1 MAEERSTGADERG
14 TRADND
20 PPQLIATAQRLA
32 PLLLAHL
39 RSHARHARRRL
50 RAGETLCTTALVHEA
65 FLRLQ
70 PADGWHGEE
79 HFLRAAALAM
89 RQALVDHARMK
100 LAAKRGG
107 GATLSLEEADAE
119 PWWDSDERLLE
130 LDEALQQLSRLSP
143 RLTRVIECRF
153 FGGYSELETARI
165 LGVTDRTVRRDW
177 LKARAWLFRE
187 LGDKA
192 SEAASGVEAAT

>member
-1 MAEERSTGADERG
+1 MAEQRSVGAEDRG
-14 TRADND
+14 AHADAD
-20 PPQLIATAQRLA
+20 PPPLVATAQRLA

-50 RAGETLCTTALVHEA
+50 RAGDTLCTTALVHEA

-70 PADGWHGEE
+70 PADGWHGEQ

-107 GATLSLEEADAE
+107 GTTLSLEEAGAE

-130 LDEALQQLSRLSP
+130 LDEALQRLSLLSP

-153 FGGYSELETARI
+153 FGGYCERDTARI

-177 LKARAWLFRE
+177 LKARAWLYRE
-187 LGDKA
+187 LGGVA
-192 SEAASGVEAAT
+192 PAPTMGVGSAA

>member
-1 MAEERSTGADERG
+1 MAEQRSAGA
-14 TRADND
+14 ADLGAHADTD
-20 PPQLIATAQRLA
+20 PPRLVATAQRLA

-39 RSHARHARRRL
+39 RSHARHARRRV

-70 PADGWHGEE
+70 PADGWHGEQ

-107 GATLSLEEADAE
+107 GATLSLEEAGTE
-119 PWWDSDERLLE
+119 PWWDSDERLVE
-130 LDEALQQLSRLSP
+130 LHEALQRLSVLSP
-143 RLTRVIECRF
+143 RLTRVVECRF
-153 FGGYSELETARI
+153 FGGYCERDTARI
-165 LGVTDRTVRRDW
+165 LGVTERTIRRDW
-177 LKARAWLFRE
+177 LKARAWLYRE
-187 LGDKA
+187 LGGV
-192 SEAASGVEAAT
+192 AASPGIVAGSAA

>member
-1 MAEERSTGADERG
+1 MGDPRSV
-14 TRADND
+14 RADDCGTHADTD
-20 PPQLIATAQRLA
+20 PPRLVATAQRLA
-32 PLLLAHL
+32 PLLLDHL

-70 PADGWHGEE
+70 PADGWHGEQ

-89 RQALVDHARMK
+89 RQARVDHARMK

-107 GATLSLEEADAE
+107 GATMSLEEAGVE
-119 PWWDSDERLLE
+119 PWWDSDERLVE
-130 LDEALQQLSRLSP
+130 LDEALQRLSELSP

-153 FGGYSELETARI
+153 FGGYSEPDTARI

-177 LKARAWLFRE
+177 LKARAWLYRE
-187 LGDKA
+187 LGGIVPDA
-192 SEAASGVEAAT
+192 PLDAGTAA

>member
-1 MAEERSTGADERG
+1 MGA
-14 TRADND
+14 ADPGAHADTD
-20 PPQLIATAQRLA
+20 PPRLVATAQRLA

-70 PADGWHGEE
+70 SADGWHGEQ

-107 GATLSLEEADAE
+107 GATLSLEEAGTE
-119 PWWDSDERLLE
+119 PWWDSDERLVE
-130 LDEALQQLSRLSP
+130 LHEALQRLSLLSP
-143 RLTRVIECRF
+143 RLTRVVECRF
-153 FGGYSELETARI
+153 FGGYCERDTARI
-165 LGVTDRTVRRDW
+165 LGVTERTIRRDW
-177 LKARAWLFRE
+177 LKARAWLYRE
-187 LGDKA
+187 LGGMA
-192 SEAASGVEAAT
+192 PAPGIVAGSAA